1 MQSDLPSDPIEVLE
15 VLPLRLGNEI
25 RRRRLELGMSQEE
38 LGFASGIHRTYIGV
52 IERGEKVITV
62 QKLATLARAL
72 NCRPSA
78 ILAACN
84 L

>member
-1 MQSDLPSDPIEVLE
+1 
-15 VLPLRLGNEI
+15 
-25 RRRRLELGMSQEE
+25 MSQEE